1 MIHLRQS
8 LVENDRQQTAD
19 YLQIVYRLLYV
30 HNVCNTRQHQTAVS
44 TRQHIHC
51 HQYCC
56 NTVYN
61 CCWCLKTDNVT
72 DNATDN
78 VTEADLID
86 EANETDEAQII
97 V

>member
-1 MIHLRQS
+1 MIHL
-8 LVENDRQQTAD
+8 VENNYDTPD
-19 YLQIVYRLLYV
+19 SSRLLSLPD
-30 HNVCNTRQHQTAVS
+30 NTYTA
-44 TRQHIHC
+44 
-51 HQYCC
+51 YCC
-56 NTVYN
+56 NTVYS
-61 CCWCLKTDNVT
+61 CCWCLKTDK

>member
-1 MIHLRQS
+1 MI
-8 LVENDRQQTAD
+8 
-19 YLQIVYRLLYV
+19 
-30 HNVCNTRQHQTAVS
+30 HQTAADCCLYQTTHTLSYCCNTVS
-44 TRQHIHC
+44 
-51 HQYCC
+51 YCC

-61 CCWCLKTDNVT
+61 CYWCLKTDNV
-72 DNATDN
+72 TDN